1 MTNFRLSV
9 ARVNDTRIH
18 QKIDALLHQE
28 NIKKDK
34 NLDYTCYMMNDDY
47 EVVGTGSLFG
57 NTLRCLAVS
66 NKYQGEGLLNQIV
79 THLISVQYE
88 RGNTH
93 LFVYTKIDSAKFF
106 ESLGFYTITK
116 IDQQLVFMENKRTGF
131 SDYLNQL
138 LHETPVEYLNKE
150 KRIAAIVM
158 NANPFTLGHL
168 YLLETAS
175 KACDYLHLFV
185 VSEEASLVPFEIRK
199 KLILEGTKHLTN
211 IIYHDSGPY
220 IISSSTFPSYFQ
232 KDEES
237 VIKGH
242 ALLDLSI
249 FKEISQKLNIQVR
262 YVGNEPTSFVTNLYN
277 QTMATELPKSN
288 IECIIIDRKEINNR
302 AISASLVRQA
312 LKENNLELLLELVPQ
327 STYDFF
333 VSDAAKPI
341 IEKIQHEDN
350 VIHY

>member
-1 MTNFRLSV
+1 MTNFRLST
-9 ARVNDTRIH
+9 ARSNDTRIH
-18 QKIDALLHQE
+18 QKIETLLQQE
-28 NIKKDK
+28 NIKKDS
-34 NLDYTCYMMNDDY
+34 NLDYTCYMINDDY
-47 EVVGTGSLFG
+47 EVVATGSLFG
-57 NTLRCLAVS
+57 NTLRCLAVN

-79 THLISVQYE
+79 THLMSVQYE

-131 SDYLNQL
+131 TDYLNQL
-138 LHETPVEYLNKE
+138 KQETPVHYLNKE
-150 KRIAAIVM
+150 KRNAAIVM

-175 KACDYLHLFV
+175 KACDCLHLFV
-185 VSEEASLVPFEIRK
+185 VSEDASLVPFETRK
-199 KLILEGTKHLTN
+199 KLIIEGSKHLTN
-211 IIYHDSGPY
+211 IIYHDSGSY

-249 FKEISQKLNIQVR
+249 FKDISATLAINVR

-277 QTMATELPKSN
+277 QIMATELPKAN
-288 IECIIIDRKEINNR
+288 IECIIIERKEINKR
-302 AISASLVRQA
+302 TISASIVRQA
-312 LKENNLELLLELVPQ
+312 IKDNNLELLLELVPQ

-333 VSDAAKPI
+333 MSDEAKPI
-341 IEKIQHEDN
+341 IEKIQNEDD
-350 VIHY
+350 VLHY

>member
-1 MTNFRLSV
+1 MTNFRLAT
-9 ARVNDTRIH
+9 ARSNDSRIH
-18 QKIDALLHQE
+18 QKIDSLLHQE

-34 NLDYTCYMMNDDY
+34 NLDYTCYMINDNYD
-47 EVVGTGSLFG
+47 VVATGSLFG

-66 NKYQGEGLLNQIV
+66 SQYQGEGLLNQIV
-79 THLISVQYE
+79 THLISIQYE

-116 IDQQLVFMENKRTGF
+116 VDEQLVFMENKRTGF
-131 SDYLNQL
+131 SEYLFQLKQETPIQYLN
-138 LHETPVEYLNKE
+138 NK
-150 KRIAAIVM
+150 KRNAAIVM

-175 KACDYLHLFV
+175 KANDCLHLFI
-185 VSEEASLVPFEIRK
+185 VSEDSSLVPFDIRK
-199 KLILEGTKHLTN
+199 KLILEGSQHLTN
-211 IIYHDSGPY
+211 IVYHDSGSY
-220 IISSSTFPSYFQ
+220 IISSATFPSYFQ

-237 VIKGH
+237 IIKGH

-249 FKEISQKLNIQVR
+249 FKHISETLSINVR

-277 QTMATELPKSN
+277 QIMATELPKAN
-288 IECIIIDRKEINNR
+288 IDCIIIDRKEINNR
-302 AISASLVRQA
+302 AISASIVRQA
-312 LKENNLELLLELVPQ
+312 IKDNHFELLQQLVPQ

-333 VSDAAKPI
+333 MSDEAKPI
-341 IEKIQHEDN
+341 IERIQKEDS
-350 VIHY
+350 VVHY